1 MIYIQNCIS
10 LNALLV
16 NMDENHHFPLI
27 SRVKIFL
34 NFKLGI
40 NRHDRYGILRPLSTL
55 NFYKCMYINI

>member
-1 MIYIQNCIS
+1 MS
-10 LNALLV
+10 LNALLI

-40 NRHDRYGILRPLSTL
+40 IDMIDMASCVHYRH
-55 NFYKCMYINI
+55 

>member
-27 SRVKIFL
+27 SRVKIFF

-40 NRHDRYGILRPLSTL
+40 IDMIDMASCVHYQIIDIKFL
-55 NFYKCMYINI
+55 

>member
-40 NRHDRYGILRPLSTL
+40 IDIIDMASCVHYRH
-55 NFYKCMYINI
+55 